1 MYRNGEDYKS
11 KTLLGQRL
19 MMLTRLALEA
29 RYPDRYPEMKTTDPE
44 IRAYRHS
51 SQAPSPF
58 LFLVALEC
66 LRYQCSE
73 GDVPKTPLYE
83 EINRAVDHWRG
94 VILSAIPEYKA
105 ARDMGWR

>member
-1 MYRNGEDYKS
+1 
-11 KTLLGQRL
+11 KTRTLQGQRL
-19 MMLTRLALEA
+19 MMLNRLALEA
-29 RYPDRYPEMKTTDPE
+29 RYPERYPEMKTTDPE

-51 SQAPSPF
+51 PQAPNPF

-73 GDVPKTPLYE
+73 GDVPKTTLFV
-83 EINRAVDHWRG
+83 EIERAVNHWRG

-105 ARDMGWR
+105 ATQQAWQ